1 MDVLSYIEK
10 IETAKGTNLEQKNQK
25 PQNENICLTNLN
37 VANNRNFPILAFE
50 IDCRLESTS
59 LKIGFLFDV
68 MNWVRIAYI
77 WQEKM
82 QNRARDR
89 IIE

>member
-1 MDVLSYIEK
+1 V
-10 IETAKGTNLEQKNQK
+10 
-25 PQNENICLTNLN
+25 ENNG
-37 VANNRNFPILAFE
+37 NFPILAFG

-68 MNWVRIAYI
+68 INWVRIAYI

-82 QNRARDR
+82 PNSARDR
-89 IIE
+89 IIELNFSFNWKKFSNLENYFDFY